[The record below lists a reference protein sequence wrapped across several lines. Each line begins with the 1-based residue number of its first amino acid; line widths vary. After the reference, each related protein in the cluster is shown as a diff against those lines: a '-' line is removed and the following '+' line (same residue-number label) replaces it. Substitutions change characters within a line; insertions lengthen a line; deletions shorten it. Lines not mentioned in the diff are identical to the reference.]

1 MEENFEIKHN
11 LKGALFLG
19 LLISVCLL
27 IIFLLA
33 KGFAVPCI
41 KDLPS
46 IFMIIL
52 ILCIGMYITWSNY
65 CLRKIVVEEGS
76 CKYVNMFGRKKF
88 FSIDSIG
95 NIVLKDN
102 DNVFIYDN
110 YGNKICKIESNMI
123 NLEKLSDCV
132 LYKKHSIAKCSKDEL
147 EDNVKEYYKY
157 FTNYLKCFFADK
169 EKLDIWLEYGLQ
181 KEEKD
186 DAIFYI
192 LKVRAKNEKGYYRQN
207 FLKIGY
213 WEYEVVFIGY
223 KKEQNTIL
231 YCEKDKLECYVNEFY
246 KKLIRIRKKEDI
258 IKGRKFSSY
267 EMMETISV

>member
-11 LKGALFLG
+11 LKGALYFG

-33 KGFAVPCI
+33 KGFAIPYI
-41 KDLPS
+41 KDLPC

-65 CLRKIVVEEGS
+65 CLRKIVVKEGR

-95 NIVLKDN
+95 NIALKDN
-102 DNVFIYDN
+102 DNVYLYDN
-110 YGNKICKIESNMI
+110 NGTKICKIESNMI
-123 NLEKLSDCV
+123 NLEKLRDCV
-132 LYKKHSIAKCSKDEL
+132 LDRKDSITKSSKNEL
-147 EDNVKEYYKY
+147 ENNVKEYYKY

-169 EKLDIWLEYGLQ
+169 ERLDIRLEYGLQ

-186 DAIFYI
+186 DAIFYT
-192 LKVRAKNEKGYYRQN
+192 LKVRAKNEKGYLGQN

-213 WEYEVVFIGY
+213 WENEVVFVGY

-231 YCEKDKLECYVNEFY
+231 YCEKDKLECYVDELY
-246 KKLIRIRKKEDI
+246 KKLIRMRKKDNI
-258 IKGRKFSSY
+258 IKERKFSSY
-267 EMMETISV
+267 EMMESISV